1 VAKEIFEQEILQGLI
16 EMIED
21 KSLPHSEV
29 SFLVTLM
36 GNLAQNEPGP
46 IIKQGG
52 MKACIDWS
60 LRMLR

>member
-1 VAKEIFEQEILQGLI
+1 MAKEIFEQEILQSLVQ
-16 EMIED
+16 MID
-21 KSLPHSEV
+21 DNSLPHSEI

-36 GNLAQNEPGP
+36 GNLAHNDPAP

-52 MKACIDWS
+52 MKACFDWS